1 MKVLFVSDEESK
13 SYWDF
18 FKKETFEEIDL
29 IVSCGDLD
37 ADYLSFLTTMTSI
50 PVLYVKGNHDHKY
63 ANRPPEGCICIEDD
77 IYEFEGVRFLGLGGS
92 YRYKEGGNMYTEN
105 EMRSRVRRLWMKLL
119 MKKGFDVLVTH
130 SPAYGVNDGADL
142 PHRGFEV
149 FVELV
154 KKYRPKYFVH
164 GHVHMNYGREY
175 PREDML
181 GETKVINS
189 YISYI
194 VDIEKNE
201 S

>member
-18 FKKETFEEIDL
+18 FKKEAFEGIDL

-50 PVLYVKGNHDHKY
+50 PVLYVKGNHDYKY
-63 ANRPPEGCICIEDD
+63 VNRPPEGCICIEDD
-77 IYEFEGVRFLGLGGS
+77 IFEFEGVRFLGLGGS

-105 EMRSRVRRLWMKLL
+105 EMRSRVRRLWMKLF

-130 SPAYGVNDGADL
+130 SPAYGVNDGEDL

-149 FVELV
+149 FVELIE
-154 KKYRPKYFVH
+154 KYRPKYFVH

-194 VDIEKNE
+194 VDIEK

>member
-1 MKVLFVSDEESK
+1 MRILFVSDEESK

-18 FKKETFEEIDL
+18 FKKEDFKDIDL

-63 ANRPPEGCICIEDD
+63 AYHPPEGCICIEDD
-77 IYEFEGVRFLGLGGS
+77 IYEYEGVRFLGLGGS
-92 YRYKEGGNMYTEN
+92 YRYKEGGNMFTED
-105 EMRSRVRRLWMKLL
+105 EMRSRVRRLWLKFY

-130 SPAYGVNDGADL
+130 SPAYGVNDGEDL
-142 PHRGFEV
+142 PHRGFQV
-149 FVELV
+149 FSDLIE
-154 KKYRPKYFVH
+154 KYRPKYFVH
-164 GHVHMNYGREY
+164 GHVHMNYGRQY
-175 PREDML
+175 PREDKI

-194 VDIEKNE
+194 VEI
-201 S
+201 

>member
-1 MKVLFVSDEESK
+1 MRILFISDEESK

-18 FKKETFEEIDL
+18 FRREAFEGIDL
-29 IVSCGDLD
+29 IISCGDLD

-63 ANRPPEGCICIEDD
+63 AKKPPEGCICIEDD

-92 YRYKEGGNMYTEN
+92 YRYKTGGYMYTEN
-105 EMRSRVRRLWMKLL
+105 EMKKRVRRLWLKLFMKR
-119 MKKGFDVLVTH
+119 GFDVLVTH
-130 SPAYGVNDGADL
+130 SPAYGVNDGEDL
-142 PHRGFEV
+142 AHRGFET
-149 FVELV
+149 FAELI

-164 GHVHMNYGREY
+164 GHVHMNYGRQY

-194 VDIEKNE
+194 VDIEK
-201 S
+201 

>member
-18 FKKETFEEIDL
+18 FKKEAFEGIDL

-50 PVLYVKGNHDHKY
+50 PVLYVKGNHDYKY

-77 IYEFEGVRFLGLGGS
+77 IFEFDGVRFLGLGGS

-105 EMRSRVRRLWMKLL
+105 EMRSRVRRLWMKLF

-130 SPAYGVNDGADL
+130 SPAYGVNDGEDL

-149 FVELV
+149 FGELIE
-154 KKYRPKYFVH
+154 KYRPKYFVH

-194 VDIEKNE
+194 VDIEK